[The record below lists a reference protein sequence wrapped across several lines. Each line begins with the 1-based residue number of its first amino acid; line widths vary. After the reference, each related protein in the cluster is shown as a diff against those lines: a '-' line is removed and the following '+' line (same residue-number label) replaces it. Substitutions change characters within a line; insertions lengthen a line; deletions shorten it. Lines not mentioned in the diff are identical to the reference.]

1 MKIEIRKAVISD
13 ADVLYKLNEDF
24 NGKGTTEI
32 DLLKNSL
39 LNNEQE
45 IVFVAS
51 VNNKTVGFCCVQIF
65 KSMCYS
71 KYYAEIT
78 ELYVDE
84 GFRRMG
90 IAAKIFEYVEEYF
103 RNKNIGG
110 YQFFTSENNTVAQSF
125 YEKQGYIKSNE
136 IMYRKRTYMKYSD

>member
-1 MKIEIRKAVISD
+1 M
-13 ADVLYKLNEDF
+13 
-24 NGKGTTEI
+24 
-32 DLLKNSL
+32 
-39 LNNEQE
+39 
-45 IVFVAS
+45 
-51 VNNKTVGFCCVQIF
+51 QIF

-103 RNKNIGG
+103 RNKNI
-110 YQFFTSENNTVAQSF
+110 TVAQSF